1 MLKKI
6 LFLVLTFILAKCNGN
21 CDNES
26 IECLEKKLISY
37 VDDLE
42 KNPTVSDY
50 LVIEKIKGLQSK
62 NCSSEDIVGRTLRF
76 LKENEIKLKIPDTET
91 GRSLTGN
98 FAFTFTKCYHMCT
111 CDCNFIHNDNSDE
124 RD

>member
-1 MLKKI
+1 MSKNV
-6 LFLVLTFILAKCNGN
+6 LFLFLTFIIANCEGK

-26 IECLEKKLISY
+26 IECFEKKLISY

-50 LVIEKIKGLQSK
+50 LVIEKIKGVESR
-62 NCSSEDIVGRTLRF
+62 NYSSEDIVERTLRF
-76 LKENEIKLKIPDTET
+76 LKENAIKMKIPNSET

-98 FAFTFTKCYHMCT
+98 ISK
-111 CDCNFIHNDNSDE
+111 
-124 RD
+124 